1 MNKITQEDG
10 KNNMNLINIFSK
22 YEKQEP
28 TLNERIETTQR
39 ANDKLILIIKK
50 VSSLIFQTMVKHWET
65 RKQTGYNSKRKWS
78 VYFNFYRNFKRFMKD
93 FGYE

>member
-50 VSSLIFQTMVKHWET
+50 VSSLIFQTMVKH
-65 RKQTGYNSKRKWS
+65 
-78 VYFNFYRNFKRFMKD
+78 
-93 FGYE
+93 

>member
-1 MNKITQEDG
+1 MLSSKRDMNKITQEDG

-50 VSSLIFQTMVKHWET
+50 VSSLIFQTMVKH
-65 RKQTGYNSKRKWS
+65 
-78 VYFNFYRNFKRFMKD
+78 
-93 FGYE
+93 